1 MTSPNRRRG
10 TRLPV
15 EGLAYVNF
23 EPDNGGIVLNI
34 SEGGL
39 CFRSTNPVQET
50 STIRFW
56 FSGRGSRVAADGRV
70 VWMEDFHKKSGFRFI
85 EAQSELAWTDTT
97 HKVGGLRFTNLPAGA
112 REEIR
117 DWINQ
122 HYAPAAPK
130 NAPPPLPNS
139 LSWSSTR
146 RDTASPQRSLAN
158 LGSPS
163 TAIQAPKVLNGFSG
177 GLATGVI
184 LCVLVGGAFLLQ
196 LHGRE
201 FGDTLVHLGQRL
213 GGKSL
218 PLLSPSTAQ
227 VLPPKT
233 QAADSTSGA
242 AAIEPH
248 WTSAPRVPA
257 STPQPRQQQSQA
269 LPATAK
275 PDAPK
280 LDIATPAAATT
291 RFSVGDSV
299 PAVAPKNSLIP
310 FSPPAPVIAITP
322 FSPANPD
329 LRLAAIPRSES
340 PSQPEVGIER
350 SKENSVSSPEQRFL
364 EVARFNDKPQ
374 ADRTTAKLSQLGY
387 KTTLVHKSLF
397 WRKSYQILVGPYTSD
412 PEAEAAH
419 KNLVSSGYTP
429 RSFARGTRSFTL
441 ISTLKLQ
448 GKHLPVGEYVISWE
462 SYAPNAIVRFDSLEA
477 TATAQAQWV
486 PREIKYPDDAIVY
499 TKNPDGSRTLT
510 EVRFSGMRQALVFA
524 KATN

>member
-1 MTSPNRRRG
+1 MTTPNRRRG

-39 CFRSTNPVQET
+39 CFRSTNPVQEA

-97 HKVGGLRFTNLPAGA
+97 RKVGGLRFTNLPAGA

-117 DWINQ
+117 EWINQ
-122 HYAPAAPK
+122 HHAPAAPK
-130 NAPPPLPNS
+130 SAPPPLPSS
-139 LSWSSTR
+139 LSWSATR
-146 RDTASPQRSLAN
+146 RDTAAPQRSLAN

-177 GLATGVI
+177 GLATGVV
-184 LCVLVGGAFLLQ
+184 LCVIVGGAFLLQ

-218 PLLSPSTAQ
+218 PVPPSPAAQ
-227 VLPPKT
+227 PVPPT
-233 QAADSTSGA
+233 QELAPSAGAVAIGAQSTS
-242 AAIEPH
+242 
-248 WTSAPRVPA
+248 SPRVPA
-257 STPQPRQQQSQA
+257 SAGQPRQQQPQA
-269 LPATAK
+269 QPTARK
-275 PDAPK
+275 LNDLK
-280 LDIATPAAATT
+280 LDTADPAAATT
-291 RFSVGDSV
+291 RFNVRDSA
-299 PAVAPKNSLIP
+299 PAVAPKSSLIP

-329 LRLAAIPRSES
+329 LRLAVNSRSES
-340 PSQPEVGIER
+340 PSQPEVAIER
-350 SKENSVSSPEQRFL
+350 SKQSSPSPPEQRFL

-374 ADRTTAKLSQLGY
+374 ADRTSAKLSQLGY

-397 WRKSYQILVGPYTSD
+397 WKKSYQILVGPYTSD

-419 KNLVSSGYTP
+419 KNLVSSGYAP

-448 GKHLPVGEYVISWE
+448 GKHLPVGEYVITWE
-462 SYAPNAIVRFDSLEA
+462 SYAPNAIVRFDSLA
-477 TATAQAQWV
+477 AAVTAQAQWV

-510 EVRFSGMRQALVFA
+510 EVRFSGMRQALVFTPA
-524 KATN
+524 K